1 MHGYPFCICMFF
13 ICFHWGQGNL
23 SWFLLRMW
31 NMGQFPLCFGSMWS
45 TSIFP
50 ISSFSNN
57 CKKRNRKKGLYF
69 EMVRLNLW
77 YRQVTFPFCQSLIIE
92 YLQPDLLFFFKLHML
107 WLDEKLE
114 EQKSEDIN
122 HPWKHTKLSTSKLT
136 HRLCSRK
143 EDDLLRRLRIFCN
156 VKL

>member
-1 MHGYPFCICMFF
+1 MTNSDARISVLYLHVFL
-13 ICFHWGQGNL
+13 CFHWGQGNV

-92 YLQPDLLFFFKLHML
+92 YLQPGLLSFSNYICSGWTRSWKNKKVRTLIIPESIQNSPQAS
-107 WLDEKLE
+107 WLTGYVRGK
-114 EQKSEDIN
+114 K
-122 HPWKHTKLSTSKLT
+122 TT
-136 HRLCSRK
+136 C
-143 EDDLLRRLRIFCN
+143 
-156 VKL
+156 